1 MRHDL
6 RIVESRL
13 DLITLQYGGIALGQQ
28 RRRKRLKAFATI
40 K

>member
-6 RIVESRL
+6 WIVESRL
-13 DLITLQYGGIALGQQ
+13 DLITLQYDGIALGQQ
-28 RRRKRLKAFATI
+28 RRQKRLEVFASN